1 MAGAFINVK
10 GVNLGQLEKTSAI
23 NDIEADDVK
32 FENEIRTSIARYAFS
47 DWGDCEQVDQ
57 EANDHALACG
67 ELGLMA
73 KYSTSQGSIYI
84 ITESDRSITKVLFC
98 NECKELK
105 ENLTMK
111 KNIR

>member
-1 MAGAFINVK
+1 MEEAFINVK

-23 NDIEADDVK
+23 NDVIVNDVK
-32 FENEIRTSIARYAFS
+32 FETEIRTCIARYAFN

-57 EANDHALACG
+57 EANDRALGSG

-84 ITESDRSITKVLFC
+84 ITESDRTSTKVLFC
-98 NECKELK
+98 NEYQEP
-105 ENLTMK
+105 K
-111 KNIR
+111 KD